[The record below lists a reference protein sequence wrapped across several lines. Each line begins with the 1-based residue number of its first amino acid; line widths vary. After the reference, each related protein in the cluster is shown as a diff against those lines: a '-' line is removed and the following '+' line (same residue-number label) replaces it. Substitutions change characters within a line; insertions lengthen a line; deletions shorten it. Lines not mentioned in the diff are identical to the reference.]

1 MTLNKQPPQ
10 HGVKTPK
17 KAGSRK
23 KRKAVRQKDNSE
35 GTQPQI
41 SSFFG
46 GQEDISNTPKNSWM
60 EKVKKTSNIQ
70 RTPPTP
76 PAIVHDRQNENNP
89 KWANISYIL

>member
-1 MTLNKQPPQ
+1 M
-10 HGVKTPK
+10 
-17 KAGSRK
+17 
-23 KRKAVRQKDNSE
+23 VRQKDNSE

-70 RTPPTP
+70 RTPATP
-76 PAIVHDRQNENNP
+76 PPIVHDRQNKNNP
-89 KWANISYIL
+89 K

>member
-17 KAGSRK
+17 KADSRK

-46 GQEDISNTPKNSWM
+46 GQEDISSTQKIVRW
-60 EKVKKTSNIQ
+60 KKRKRNIKH
-70 RTPPTP
+70 TTY
-76 PAIVHDRQNENNP
+76 PAYTTRHSAR
-89 KWANISYIL
+89 